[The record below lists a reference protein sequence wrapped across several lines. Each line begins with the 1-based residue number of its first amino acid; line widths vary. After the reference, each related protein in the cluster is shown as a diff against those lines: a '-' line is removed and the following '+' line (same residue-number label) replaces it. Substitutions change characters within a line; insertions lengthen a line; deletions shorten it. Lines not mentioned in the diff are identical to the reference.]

1 MKYYLAKIGRKIL
14 TFVFKHRLGRHN
26 WSAKFLF
33 WLIGQFDRFEV
44 YENTN
49 DTGNKDHYV
58 PKLLLRNFR
67 IAESGTDKGK
77 VWEFSF
83 KRNSVEKADIN
94 SVAAQIDFYTYKDKG
109 GAKSDYIEK
118 KLFSQ
123 TLERFGSM
131 VINRLKE
138 TTGEPDLTYL
148 EESTL
153 AVFIAHQITRV
164 PSFYTAIEKFIVF
177 LYLNGQLKISDLGE
191 MDFLRSKIARNEIG
205 VSLDDLMAFDSKIH
219 IDGAKNHIGILSTLI
234 ATEMAERI
242 YRGNL
247 HVLDIPQGSND
258 QFVISDNPIVLL
270 DFDRSEILRY
280 PAWWT
285 INKESIWV
293 FFPISPTRCIFY
305 CKSKRKDSVVE
316 KENNDLPQLINFGQ
330 YLNASDSVFSQDE
343 NVPKVH
349 LKLYAKELL
358 NLRLN

>member
-14 TFVFKHRLGRHN
+14 SFVFKNRLGRHR
-26 WSAKFLF
+26 WSAKSLF

-44 YENTN
+44 YENTS
-49 DTGNKDHYV
+49 DIGNKDHYV
-58 PKLLLRNFR
+58 PKLLLRNFK
-67 IAESGTDKGK
+67 IAESGTNKGK
-77 VWEFSF
+77 IWEFSF
-83 KRNSVEKADIN
+83 KRNTVEKADIN
-94 SVAAQIDFYTYKDKG
+94 SAAAQIDFYTYKDKS

-164 PSFYTAIEKFIVF
+164 PSFYAAIEKFIVF
-177 LYLNGQLKISDLGE
+177 LYSKGQLKISDLG
-191 MDFLRSKIARNEIG
+191 DIGFLRSKIAKNEIG

-219 IDGAKNHIGILSTLI
+219 IDGAKNHTGILSTLI
-234 ATEMAERI
+234 ATEMAESI

-247 HVLDIPQGSND
+247 HILDIPQGSKD

-270 DFDRSEILRY
+270 DFDRSEILKY

-285 INKESIWV
+285 INKESIWI
-293 FFPISPTRCIFY
+293 FFTISPTRCVFY
-305 CKSKRKDSVVE
+305 CKSKRKESVVE
-316 KENNDLPQLINFGQ
+316 RENNDLPQLVNFGQ
-330 YLNASDSVFSQDE
+330 YLNSGDSVFSKDE
-343 NVPKVH
+343 NVLKAH
-349 LKLYAKELL
+349 LKLYAKELI
-358 NLRLN
+358 NLRL